1 MSLEINLE
9 DFPNLLS
16 VFEEIERRELR
27 RSFPSVDPELENLL
41 NRERKPRAFTTLEG
55 KPEGP
60 NTGRELSKQDGRQR
74 TSSAKKIPT
83 ALGGKAAEGKL
94 HKSNRGT
101 ETSGKHKRLSRCASV
116 PVRHTL
122 DVSQSRFRIHS
133 EPLYLPV
140 DRDTLLTD
148 RRFTNAA
155 RNLSD
160 EELAELYE
168 DILKPLD
175 FYAMLHERR
184 KQS

>member
-1 MSLEINLE
+1 MLILKWKTSSIEKGNQEPLQRWKEGQKGLTL
-9 DFPNLLS
+9 FASCLS
-16 VFEEIERRELR
+16 
-27 RSFPSVDPELENLL
+27 
-41 NRERKPRAFTTLEG
+41 KMEG
-55 KPEGP
+55 KEP
-60 NTGRELSKQDGRQR
+60 LQQ
-74 TSSAKKIPT
+74 KKIPT
-83 ALGGKAAEGKL
+83 ALAGKAGEL
-94 HKSNRGT
+94 RKSNRAT
-101 ETSGKHKRLSRCASV
+101 ETSGKHKRLSRRASE

-133 EPLYLPV
+133 APPYLPV

>member
-1 MSLEINLE
+1 MHE
-9 DFPNLLS
+9 
-16 VFEEIERRELR
+16 
-27 RSFPSVDPELENLL
+27 
-41 NRERKPRAFTTLEG
+41 
-55 KPEGP
+55 
-60 NTGRELSKQDGRQR
+60 
-74 TSSAKKIPT
+74 
-83 ALGGKAAEGKL
+83 
-94 HKSNRGT
+94 SNRGT
-101 ETSGKHKRLSRCASV
+101 ETSGKRVSRQASE

-133 EPLYLPV
+133 APPYLPV

-148 RRFTNAA
+148 RRFTDAA

-168 DILKPLD
+168 DIVKPLD

>member
-55 KPEGP
+55 KPEER
-60 NTGRELSKQDGRQR
+60 NTDPELSKQDGRER
-74 TSSAKKIPT
+74 TSSAKKIPI
-83 ALGGKAAEGKL
+83 GGKAGKL
-94 HKSNRGT
+94 HKSNRAT
-101 ETSGKHKRLSRCASV
+101 ETSGKHKRLSRHASE

-133 EPLYLPV
+133 EPSYLPV

-148 RRFTNAA
+148 RRFTDAA

>member
-16 VFEEIERRELR
+16 VFEEIEQRELR
-27 RSFPSVDPELENLL
+27 RSFPSVDPELGNL

-55 KPEGP
+55 KPEGC
-60 NTGRELSKQDGRQR
+60 NTDRELSKQDGRQR
-74 TSSAKKIPT
+74 TSSVQKIPT
-83 ALGGKAAEGKL
+83 ALGGKAGKL
-94 HKSNRGT
+94 HKSNRAT
-101 ETSGKHKRLSRCASV
+101 ETSGKHKRLSRRASE

-133 EPLYLPV
+133 APPYIPV

-148 RRFTNAA
+148 RRFTDAA

-168 DILKPLD
+168 DIVKPLD

>member
-1 MSLEINLE
+1 MLILNWKTSSIEKGNKEPLQ
-9 DFPNLLS
+9 LLKES
-16 VFEEIERRELR
+16 QK
-27 RSFPSVDPELENLL
+27 DG
-41 NRERKPRAFTTLEG
+41 TLIASCLSKIEG
-55 KPEGP
+55 KEPP
-60 NTGRELSKQDGRQR
+60 QQ
-74 TSSAKKIPT
+74 KKKPT
-83 ALGGKAAEGKL
+83 ALGGQAAKL

-101 ETSGKHKRLSRCASV
+101 ETSGKHKRLSRRASE

-133 EPLYLPV
+133 APPYLPV

-148 RRFTNAA
+148 TRFTDAA

>member
-27 RSFPSVDPELENLL
+27 RSFPSADPEVENLL
-41 NRERKPRAFTTLEG
+41 DRERKPSAFTTLEG
-55 KPEGP
+55 RPEGP
-60 NTGRELSKQDGRQR
+60 NTDRELSKQDGRQR

-83 ALGGKAAEGKL
+83 ALAGKAGEL
-94 HKSNRGT
+94 RKSNRAT
-101 ETSGKHKRLSRCASV
+101 ETSGKHKRLSRRASE
-116 PVRHTL
+116 PVRQTL

-133 EPLYLPV
+133 APPYLPV

-168 DILKPLD
+168 DILKSLD

>member
-55 KPEGP
+55 KPEGR
-60 NTGRELSKQDGRQR
+60 NTDRKLSEQDGRQR
-74 TSSAKKIPT
+74 TSSVKKIPT
-83 ALGGKAAEGKL
+83 ALGGKAGKL
-94 HKSNRGT
+94 HESNRGT
-101 ETSGKHKRLSRCASV
+101 ETSGKRLGRRASE

-133 EPLYLPV
+133 APPYLPV

-148 RRFTNAA
+148 RRFTDAA

-168 DILKPLD
+168 HIVKPLD

>member
-27 RSFPSVDPELENLL
+27 RSFPSADPEVENLL
-41 NRERKPRAFTTLEG
+41 DRERKPSAFTTLEG
-55 KPEGP
+55 RPEGP
-60 NTGRELSKQDGRQR
+60 NTDRDRR
-74 TSSAKKIPT
+74 
-83 ALGGKAAEGKL
+83 
-94 HKSNRGT
+94 
-101 ETSGKHKRLSRCASV
+101 ASE
-116 PVRHTL
+116 PVRQTL

-133 EPLYLPV
+133 APPYLPV

-148 RRFTNAA
+148 RRFTDAA

>member
-55 KPEGP
+55 KPEER
-60 NTGRELSKQDGRQR
+60 NTDPELSKQDGRQR
-74 TSSAKKIPT
+74 TSSVKKIPT
-83 ALGGKAAEGKL
+83 ALAGKAGEL
-94 HKSNRGT
+94 HKSNRAT
-101 ETSGKHKRLSRCASV
+101 ETSGKHKRLSRRASE

-133 EPLYLPV
+133 APPYLPV

-148 RRFTNAA
+148 RRFTDAA